1 VEYDAQGEPIREGA
15 LQSGTVTWTK
25 KLQQKLE
32 KTVMDRE
39 RPSTWSKPRPDEQ
52 EEPQDWQPV
61 YQFPEQVTNTA
72 WGDLNGDGQEDV
84 VLGGIGGKVQ
94 AVNDAG
100 SALWTFTAA
109 GRVNEVT
116 VQQLN
121 GQPVVFV
128 ATENWYVHALN
139 AQGQELWR
147 YKFPSDTEHR
157 ERKGNL
163 LGITNVRV
171 AYVNGADQP
180 PWIMVGSQFR
190 YIYGLDADGRLQYED
205 LLHFYGI
212 EDMAFADFDGDGKDE
227 GVYAL
232 EYAYYAY
239 WNEKVIVRGGT
250 GGGPGWKVADVLP
263 DSTGSGTGNSLPAFV
278 LGTKQ
283 NELHFVAY
291 KGKLEEIWKRNVGGE
306 VNDIRHGDY
315 NGDGVPELLA
325 GTDGFQ
331 MYALNPDGSLRFR
344 KTLEDRVLQ
353 VDGWNHDGKAQYWAA
368 ADHGLLVQLS
378 DEGMIEKTVR
388 FQHDIAALQAGE
400 AQAKPWI
407 VLTNGEVYRY
417 RQ

>member
-1 VEYDAQGEPIREGA
+1 
-15 LQSGTVTWTK
+15 
-25 KLQQKLE
+25 
-32 KTVMDRE
+32 
-39 RPSTWSKPRPDEQ
+39 
-52 EEPQDWQPV
+52 
-61 YQFPEQVTNTA
+61 
-72 WGDLNGDGQEDV
+72 
-84 VLGGIGGKVQ
+84 
-94 AVNDAG
+94 
-100 SALWTFTAA
+100 
-109 GRVNEVT
+109 VNEVT

-121 GQPVVFV
+121 DQPVVFV

-147 YKFPSDTEHR
+147 YQFPSDTEHR